1 MINSDSLAWT
11 IYKSLMKQS
20 SFTIYYFSIGILF
33 IVLEK
38 FTHSFYPEIIV
49 KAMIIPVLMIYY
61 HSVIWAKY
69 NNFHRLMMTG
79 FFFSWLG
86 DVLLQ
91 FSNGEKEFGLATED
105 FFMLGLVAFLL
116 TQVFYTIA
124 FSTTKGKN
132 SIFTSRIYMLI
143 LIIGYGALLLW
154 LLYNKLVTPEGNY
167 RVPVIIY
174 TAVILTML
182 ASALNRYGKVNGVS
196 YMLVSIGAIL
206 FVASDSMIAINRFIE
221 KFDFARILIMS
232 TYITAQYL
240 IAIGCLKQDYSDEQ

>member
-1 MINSDSLAWT
+1 
-11 IYKSLMKQS
+11 MKQS

-33 IVLEK
+33 IILEK

-49 KAMIIPVLMIYY
+49 KAMIIPVLMTYY
-61 HSVIWAKY
+61 HSVIKGKY
-69 NNFHRLMMTG
+69 NIFHRLMMAG

-86 DVLLQ
+86 DILLQ
-91 FSNGEKEFGLATED
+91 FSNGEKDFGFAAEN
-105 FFMLGLVAFLL
+105 FFTLGLVAFLL
-116 TQVFYTIA
+116 TQVFYSIA
-124 FSTTKGKN
+124 FSTAKGKN
-132 SIFTSRIYMLI
+132 TLLASRIYMLV

-154 LLYNKLVTPEGNY
+154 LLYNKLVTPDGNY
-167 RVPVIIY
+167 RAPVILY
-174 TAVILTML
+174 TVVILTML

-206 FVASDSMIAINRFIE
+206 FVASDSMIAINRFLE

-240 IAIGCLKQDYSDEQ
+240 IALGCLKQDLPEEE

>member
-1 MINSDSLAWT
+1 
-11 IYKSLMKQS
+11 MKQS

-33 IVLEK
+33 IILEK

-49 KAMIIPVLMIYY
+49 KAMIIPFLMIYY
-61 HSVIWAKY
+61 HSTVHGKY
-69 NNFHRLMMTG
+69 NYFHRLMMAG

-86 DVLLQ
+86 DILLQ
-91 FSNGEKEFGLATED
+91 FSNGEKEFVFATED
-105 FFMLGLVAFLL
+105 FFMLGLLAFLI
-116 TQVFYTIA
+116 TQIFYTLA
-124 FSTTKGKN
+124 FNTTKGKN
-132 SIFTSRIYMLI
+132 TIFTSRIYMLI
-143 LIIGYGALLLW
+143 LIAGYGGLLLW

-167 RVPVIIY
+167 RAPVIVY
-174 TAVILTML
+174 TIVILTML

-206 FVASDSMIAINRFIE
+206 FVASDSMIAINRFLE

-240 IAIGCLKQDYSDEQ
+240 IAIGCIKQDYSGEE